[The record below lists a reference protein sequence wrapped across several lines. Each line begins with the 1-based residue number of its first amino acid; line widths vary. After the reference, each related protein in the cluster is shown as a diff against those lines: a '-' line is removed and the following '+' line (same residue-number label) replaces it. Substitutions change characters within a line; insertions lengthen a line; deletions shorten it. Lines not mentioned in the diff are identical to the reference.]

1 MKILMVDNDTDN
13 RLFALFAFKDLNVAH
28 SMDFVNNSTELS
40 DYLAARLGSNS
51 ELPDLVL
58 IDSNLN
64 RSDKIDSLIEIRS
77 NPKLRHL
84 KTIAFSISA
93 ANSNSSLNVNES
105 GELVRS
111 AKDDELVWIFKEI
124 RDELVDKP
132 GWEYLIERPGVTD
145 KVHRQQQSVQRI

>member
-1 MKILMVDNDTDN
+1 MKILMVDNDSDN

-28 SMDFVNNSTELS
+28 SMDFVSNSNELS
-40 DYLAARLGSNS
+40 NYFAARLGSNS

-64 RSDKIDSLIEIRS
+64 KNDKIDSLIEIRS

-84 KTIAFSISA
+84 KTIAFSIST

-105 GELVRS
+105 GELVGS
-111 AKDDELVWIFKEI
+111 SKDDELVWIFKEI
-124 RDELVDKP
+124 CDELVDKP
-132 GWEYLIERPGVTD
+132 GWEYLIERPGSSN